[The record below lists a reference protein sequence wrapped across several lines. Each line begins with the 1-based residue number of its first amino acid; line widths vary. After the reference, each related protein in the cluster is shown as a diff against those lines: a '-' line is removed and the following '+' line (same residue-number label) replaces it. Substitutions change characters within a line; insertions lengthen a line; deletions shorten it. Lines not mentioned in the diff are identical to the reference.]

1 MSVGPAGLGSLL
13 AIAGLRASDGRLMY
27 DTYQKVGE
35 AMGVPEKM
43 RRDIYGDARDYFRSD
58 QEEDVFEGVKNLN
71 SIGDAY
77 THVLL
82 GYRIG
87 DSFPKKLGVQVK
99 DLTQAVTHAHTEQ
112 FRDELND
119 YRHNKI
125 GFELRQKYPD
135 DEVAAMQELKRMIIN
150 KDPRL
155 AAFDVKRMN
164 TGGEVMNYG
173 DYGRTYK

>member
-13 AIAGLRASDGRLMY
+13 ARAGLQASDGRLMY
-27 DTYQKVGE
+27 DAYQKVGE

-82 GYRIG
+82 GYRVG
-87 DSFPKKLGVQVK
+87 DSLPKKLGVQVK

-135 DEVAAMQELKRMIIN
+135 DEAAAMQELKRMVIN

-155 AAFDVKRMN
+155 AAFDVKKMN